1 MRQLRG
7 EDARFVYAES
17 GHSNSNITLIHIY
30 DPSTA
35 PGGRVRF
42 KGFLK
47 YIESRLH
54 LSPIFRQKLLR
65 VPLDLDHPYWIEDE
79 RFDLEYHVRH
89 IALPRPGDWRQF
101 CIQAS
106 RIHARPLDLSRPLW
120 ELYLVE
126 GLDTFLDLPPDSFA
140 ILTKIHH
147 AAIDVKHGAE
157 ITTLLHDTTPLPPHP
172 EPPEPWFP
180 ESPPGALSLLARAAF
195 HNAVQP
201 FMVAAPLT
209 QAVRRIAPAIL
220 GTLSEIWL
228 HPERLPITRFNA
240 EVSPHRVFETRRFTL
255 DEFRRIRALVPRA
268 TINDAVL
275 AVCGGA
281 LRRYLVTHDELPGPS
296 MVAMAPVSIRNAD
309 TIPGRR
315 EAGFSLLRVP
325 LGTEI
330 EDAVER
336 LRSVSLHT
344 ASAQDIDQAVGAK
357 ELTDVTKHA
366 PAATLAV
373 SARLLAGSAL
383 GFGQRAPIASCTITN
398 VPGPA
403 IPLYLNGA
411 RMTYFSAIMP
421 ISDGMGLV
429 FAITSYDGRV
439 IISPTSCR
447 EQIPDPEFFAL
458 CIRESFQEY
467 LELADRAARRRPADT
482 AHTGAKNTPKLAKRA
497 RAAKPA
503 APKKTKVRSRSRR
516 SAA

>member
-17 GHSNSNITLIHIY
+17 GHANSNITLVYIY

-42 KGFLK
+42 KGLLK
-47 YIESRLH
+47 HIESRLH

-65 VPLDLDHPYWIEDE
+65 VPLELDYPYWIEDE
-79 RFDLEYHVRH
+79 GFDLEYHVRH
-89 IALPRPGDWRQF
+89 VALPKPGDWRQF

-140 ILTKIHH
+140 ILAKIHH
-147 AAIDVKHGAE
+147 AAIDDKGGSE
-157 ITTLLHDTTPLPPHP
+157 ITTLLHDITAQPPHP

-180 ESPPGALSLLARAAF
+180 ATPPGSVSLLARAAF
-195 HNAVQP
+195 HNMVQP

-209 QAVRRIAPAIL
+209 RVLRKVAPVIL
-220 GTLSEIWL
+220 GTLRELWL

-240 EVSPHRVFETRRFTL
+240 EVSPHRVFETRRFTI
-255 DEFRRIRALVPRA
+255 DEFKRVRDLVPGS

-281 LRRYLVTHDELPGPS
+281 LRRYLLTHDELPGPS
-296 MVAMAPVSIRNAD
+296 LVSVAPVSIRNAD
-309 TIPGRR
+309 TTTTSGR
-315 EAGFSLLRVP
+315 GGISMLRVP

-330 EDAVER
+330 EDPVRR
-336 LRSVSLHT
+336 LRAVHHHT
-344 ASAQDIDQAVGAK
+344 SSASEIEQAVGAK
-357 ELTDVTKHA
+357 ELTDITKHA
-366 PAATLAV
+366 PAATLAI
-373 SARLLAGSAL
+373 SARLLAESSIGI
-383 GFGQRAPIASCTITN
+383 GQGAPLASCTITN

-421 ISDGMGLV
+421 IADGMGLV
-429 FAITSYDGRV
+429 FAVTSYDGKI

-467 LELADRAARRRPADT
+467 LSLASRRPRPARRKSARKSGKAKSKAKAKARP
-482 AHTGAKNTPKLAKRA
+482 KS
-497 RAAKPA
+497 
-503 APKKTKVRSRSRR
+503 KTKVRARR

>member
-1 MRQLRG
+1 MQDYESDSPMRQLRG
-7 EDARFVYAES
+7 EDARFVYAET
-17 GHSNSNITLIHIY
+17 GHSNSNITLVHIY

-42 KGFLK
+42 KGLLK

-54 LSPIFRQKLLR
+54 LSPVFRQRLLR
-65 VPLDLDHPYWIEDE
+65 VPLELDYPYWIEDE

-89 IALPRPGDWRQF
+89 IALPNPGDWRQF

-106 RIHARPLDLSRPLW
+106 RIHARPLDMSRPLW

-126 GLDTFLDLPPDSFA
+126 RLDAFLDLPPDSFA

-147 AAIDVKHGAE
+147 AAIDVKGGAE
-157 ITTLLHDTTPLPPHP
+157 ITTLLHDVSPQPPHP

-180 ESPPGALSLLARAAF
+180 ETPPGSLSLLARAAL

-209 QAVRRIAPAIL
+209 RLVRRVAPAVIGSL
-220 GTLSEIWL
+220 GELFK
-228 HPERLPITRFNA
+228 HPERMPITRFNA
-240 EVSPHRVFETRRFTL
+240 EVSPHRVYESRRFTL
-255 DEFRRIRALVPRA
+255 DEFKRIRSLVPGS

-281 LRRYLVTHDELPGPS
+281 LRRYLVRHDELPGPS
-296 MVAMAPVSIRNAD
+296 LVAMAPLSIRNAD
-309 TIPGRR
+309 SATAGSPPGL
-315 EAGFSLLRVP
+315 SLMRVP
-325 LGTEI
+325 LGTEL
-330 EDAVER
+330 EDPVRR
-336 LRSVSLHT
+336 LRYVHQHT
-344 ASAQDIDQAVGAK
+344 ANAEDIEQAVGAK

-366 PAATLAV
+366 PAATLAM
-373 SARLLAGSAL
+373 SARLLAGSTL
-383 GFGQRAPIASCTITN
+383 SLGQRHPLASCTVTN

-403 IPLYLNGA
+403 VPLYLNGA

-429 FAITSYDGRV
+429 ISVTSYDGK
-439 IISPTSCR
+439 IFISPTSCR
-447 EQIPDPEFFAL
+447 EQVPDPEFLAL

-467 LELADRAARRRPADT
+467 LELANKPRRRRKAAGKKAKAKAKTKAKAGRKRAAGADR
-482 AHTGAKNTPKLAKRA
+482 K
-497 RAAKPA
+497 AA
-503 APKKTKVRSRSRR
+503 
-516 SAA
+516 

>member
-17 GHSNSNITLIHIY
+17 GHANSNITLVHIY

-42 KGFLK
+42 KGLLK
-47 YIESRLH
+47 HIEGRLH
-54 LSPIFRQKLLR
+54 LSPVFRQKLQH
-65 VPLDLDHPYWIEDE
+65 VPLELDYPYWIEDE

-89 IALPRPGDWRQF
+89 TSLPKPGDWRQF

-106 RIHARPLDLSRPLW
+106 RIHARPLDLTRPLW

-147 AAIDVKHGAE
+147 AAIDVKVGAE
-157 ITTLLHDTTPLPPHP
+157 ITTLLHDTTPLPPHA

-180 ESPPGALSLLARAAF
+180 ESPPGAGILLLRAAL
-195 HNAVQP
+195 NNIVQP
-201 FMVAAPLT
+201 LMLAAPLT
-209 QAVRRIAPAIL
+209 RVVRRVAPVVL
-220 GTLSEIWL
+220 GTMREAWF
-228 HPERLPITRFNA
+228 HPERLPITRFNS
-240 EVSPHRVFETRRFTL
+240 EVSPHRVYETRRFTI
-255 DEFRRIRALVPRA
+255 DEFKKIRALVRGA
-268 TINDAVL
+268 SINDVVL

-281 LRRYLVTHDELPGPS
+281 LRRYLLTHDELPGPS
-296 MVAMAPVSIRNAD
+296 LVSIAPLSIRNTDSAG
-309 TIPGRR
+309 TA
-315 EAGFSLLRVP
+315 EAGISLMRVP
-325 LGTEI
+325 LGTDL
-330 EDAVER
+330 EDPVRR
-336 LRSVSLHT
+336 LRSIHQHMSH
-344 ASAQDIDQAVGAK
+344 ADEISQAVGAK

-366 PAATLAV
+366 PAATLAL

-383 GFGQRAPIASCTITN
+383 GIGQRAPLASCTVTN

-429 FAITSYDGRV
+429 FAVTSYDGKI

-467 LELADRAARRRPADT
+467 LELGLAAEAQAQKKRGAKKKAARKRAAGTKRRGLRR
-482 AHTGAKNTPKLAKRA
+482 K
-497 RAAKPA
+497 AA
-503 APKKTKVRSRSRR
+503 
-516 SAA
+516 